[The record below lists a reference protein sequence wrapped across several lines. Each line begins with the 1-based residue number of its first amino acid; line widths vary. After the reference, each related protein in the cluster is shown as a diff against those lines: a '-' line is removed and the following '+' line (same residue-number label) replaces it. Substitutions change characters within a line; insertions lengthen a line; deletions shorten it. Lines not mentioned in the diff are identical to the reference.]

1 MRIRLFLLFVV
12 VPFIELAILVRIGSA
27 VGFWPTMALVVAN
40 GAVGAV
46 LARGQGIRVL
56 NAIRNDLASGQVPA
70 AHLLDGLF
78 VLVGGIL
85 LLTPGLLTDLA
96 GLSLLLPFTRN
107 RLKRILRARMEG
119 MIHSGRVSVVTLIP

>member
-27 VGFWPTMALVVAN
+27 VGFWPTMALVVAT